1 MRVVQHP
8 WHLPAASL
16 PALTV
21 SLGELFCYSFYAV
34 ATILLHL
41 YAILP
46 LIIADLN
53 YNPLSG
59 CRQP

>member
-1 MRVVQHP
+1 MRVVQRP

-16 PALTV
+16 PATV
-21 SLGELFCYSFYAV
+21 SLRELFCYSFYAV
-34 ATILLHL
+34 STILLHL

-53 YNPLSG
+53 YSPLSC